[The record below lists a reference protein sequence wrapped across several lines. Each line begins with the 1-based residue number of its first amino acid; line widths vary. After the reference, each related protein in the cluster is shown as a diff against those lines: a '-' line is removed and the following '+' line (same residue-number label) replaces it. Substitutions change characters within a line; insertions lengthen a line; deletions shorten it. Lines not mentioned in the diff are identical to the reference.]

1 MVSEFER
8 QRLLNISRNKE
19 LFKKLNLDSISTN
32 FKNEI
37 SKDLTYSNVADD
49 DNNDDNSKRS
59 SKRAKTTA
67 RRVKVKNELNSK
79 DVMPLRRSNRI
90 AGVKIENPVGVDG
103 LEGDNS
109 RNRKSGSDYFRSDL
123 DEIDRL
129 QRLKRMRLSG
139 DISLMDILNPG
150 QLKPASTT
158 TDNNSNSNSRVN
170 SPQSSPRKRRTR
182 NSSVEDDDQI
192 AVKTEEGDVET
203 PTDTPLSSE
212 EILKLQE
219 ISKLGKSLSMGD
231 FYEIIKKNKNLNNKS
246 NNDNSKIDDLRNELD
261 ELKLYSKTNPN
272 NINLTNARMTYILF
286 HPSNTK
292 KIIIGGDRDGETGIW
307 SVDDT
312 IENEDDDDDGLGY
325 NDNDPVITKIKTH
338 GTNIPKFE
346 IRENKLEEI
355 MSCSY
360 DGSIRALDLNK
371 LISKSV
377 LEFDD
382 KYGNVS
388 GISDFQFINDNILYF
403 TTLNGEFGNLDI
415 REKNNGRRRLN
426 ILRLHDKKIGSFAIN
441 PKFDKQIVTA
451 SLDRTMR
458 VWDIRKTQKS
468 NWSIKY
474 SDEISPNCI
483 GSYSSRL
490 SVSTA
495 DWNNSGDIVC
505 NGYDDTINI
514 FNLSKFKLESQRSTY
529 QFPIAN
535 GSVKKDHDDQREDD
549 DQDEQEQIYNKLI
562 PDNLEPDSKIRHNC
576 QTGRWV
582 SILKAKWQKNP
593 NDGIEKFI
601 IGNMKR
607 FFDIYDRN
615 GNLLGHLNDSLMTSV
630 PAVCNFHPTEN
641 WFVGGN
647 ASGKAFLFHNE

>member
-37 SKDLTYSNVADD
+37 SRDLPSS
-49 DNNDDNSKRS
+49 NNDRSGNGSGSHGDYDTSKRS

-67 RRVKVKNELNSK
+67 RRVKVKNELDAKSK
-79 DVMPLRRSNRI
+79 MPLRRSSRI
-90 AGVKIENPVGVDG
+90 AGVKIESPVGVDG
-103 LEGDNS
+103 SEVATGYFHNNLEEV
-109 RNRKSGSDYFRSDL
+109 R
-123 DEIDRL
+123 RL
-129 QRLKRMRLSG
+129 EELKRMRLSG
-139 DISLMDILNPG
+139 DVSLMDILNSG
-150 QLKPASTT
+150 QSKPVTA
-158 TDNNSNSNSRVN
+158 NNSRSNSRVN
-170 SPQSSPRKRRTR
+170 SPLSSPRKRRTR
-182 NSSVEDDDQI
+182 NSSAEDDEVV
-192 AVKTEEGDVET
+192 VKTEEGGDASTSEL
-203 PTDTPLSSE
+203 TDTPLNSD
-212 EILKLQE
+212 EISKLQE

-231 FYEIIKKNKNLNNKS
+231 FYEIIKSNKNLSK
-246 NNDNSKIDDLRNELD
+246 NNDKNGDNKLDDLRNELD
-261 ELKLYSKTNPN
+261 ELKLYSKTHPN
-272 NINLTNARMTYILF
+272 NINLTTARMTAILF

-312 IENEDDDDDGLGY
+312 VDNDDDDDGLGY
-325 NDNDPVITKIKTH
+325 NDSDPVITQIKTH
-338 GTNIPKFE
+338 GKNIPKFE

-382 KYGNVS
+382 EYGNVS
-388 GISDFQFINDNILYF
+388 GISDFQFVDNNVLYF
-403 TTLNGEFGNLDI
+403 TTLNGEFGSLDT

-426 ILRLHDKKIGSFAIN
+426 VLRLHDKKIGSFSIN

-458 VWDIRKTQKS
+458 VWDLRKTQKS
-468 NWSIKY
+468 NWSVKF
-474 SDEISPNCI
+474 SDEMSPHCI

-514 FNLSKFKLESQRSTY
+514 FNLSKFGLESQRPTY
-529 QFPIAN
+529 QFPITH
-535 GSVKKDHDDQREDD
+535 SDKQYDD
-549 DQDEQEQIYNKLI
+549 DDLDEQEQMYNKLI

-593 NDGIEKFI
+593 NDGIEKFV

-615 GNLLGHLNDSLMTSV
+615 GNLLGHLSDSLMTSV
-630 PAVCNFHPTEN
+630 PAVCNFHSTEN
-641 WFVGGN
+641 WLVGGN
-647 ASGKAFLFHNE
+647 ASGKVFLFHNE